1 MVLARPVK
9 RRERPAAAPEEAKQ
23 RTGRRRARLGG
34 AALRLALM
42 AVPAAFFALFFLY
55 PVAAIVTRGL
65 RVDGQ
70 WRLGRIGEVL
80 TDPAVLDI
88 LWFTGWQAAASTA
101 LTLAVALPGAYVFA
115 RFTFPGKRLL
125 RAVVTVPFVLP
136 TVVAGSAF
144 LALLGHGGLLDSL
157 WGVRLDTSVWAILLA
172 HVFFN
177 YAVVVR
183 TVGGLWAQLDP
194 RQEEA
199 ARVLGASRLAAWRRV
214 TLPALAPAVAA
225 AALMVFLFTF
235 TSFGVIQILGGPRY
249 ATLEVAIY
257 RETAQL
263 LDLPTAAV
271 LTLVQFAVV
280 AAVLGLHAWT
290 VRRREGALKL
300 VAPEQTARRPQGAA
314 QWALLWG
321 VLAVVALLIL
331 LPLAVLVE
339 RSLDAPGGYG
349 LDYYRALQSVAD
361 SGGTFFVAPMDA
373 VWNSL
378 RYAAVATVFAV
389 VVGGLAAAALTIPS
403 EPKGAPPAPQA
414 LNDAVKATRPRERGL
429 VSICGWRR
437 ARERS
442 VEERRHRT
450 RAPGGEPRVI
460 RGAGRLVRGFDA
472 LLMLPLG
479 TSAVTVGFGFLIALD
494 EPPLDL
500 RASWILVP
508 LAQALVGVPF
518 VVRTMLPVLR
528 AVDHRLREAAA
539 VLGAS
544 PLRAWREVDLP
555 LVARALGVAA
565 GFAFAVSLGEFG
577 ATVFIARPD
586 HPTLPVAVAR
596 FLGRAGQLNYG
607 QAMALSTILMLVC
620 AGSLLVLER
629 IRTDRSGEF

>member
-9 RRERPAAAPEEAKQ
+9 PEPVAKDKRGTAPDPKAPT
-23 RTGRRRARLGG
+23 RSRLRA

-42 AVPAAFFALFFLY
+42 AVPLAFFAVFFAY

-65 RVDGQ
+65 RVDGR
-70 WRLGRIGEVL
+70 WRFGRIAEVVS
-80 TDPAVLDI
+80 DPATLHI
-88 LWFTGWQAAASTA
+88 LWFTGWQAVASTA
-101 LTLAVALPGAYVFA
+101 LTLVVALPGAYVFA
-115 RFTFPGKRLL
+115 RFAFPGKRLL

-144 LALLGHGGLLDSL
+144 LALLGRGGALDEL
-157 WGVRLDTSVWAILLA
+157 WGVRLDTTVWAILLA
-172 HVFFN
+172 HIFFN

-199 ARVLGASRLAAWRRV
+199 ARVLGAGRLAAWRRV

-271 LTLVQFAVV
+271 LTVVQFAAV
-280 AAVLGLHAWT
+280 AAVLALHAWT
-290 VRRREGALKL
+290 VRRREGALRL
-300 VAPEQTARRPQGAA
+300 VDPDRTARRPQGPA

-321 VLAVVALLIL
+321 VLAVVALLIVT
-331 LPLAVLVE
+331 PLAVLAE
-339 RSLDAPGGYG
+339 RSLDGPDGYG
-349 LDYYRALQSVAD
+349 FTYYRALQSAAD
-361 SGGTFFVAPMDA
+361 SGGTFFVAPVDA
-373 VWNSL
+373 VGNSL
-378 RYAAVATVFAV
+378 RYAALATLFAL
-389 VVGGLAAAALTIPS
+389 VVGGLAAAALT
-403 EPKGAPPAPQA
+403 
-414 LNDAVKATRPRERGL
+414 
-429 VSICGWRR
+429 RR
-437 ARERS
+437 
-442 VEERRHRT
+442 
-450 RAPGGEPRVI
+450 
-460 RGAGRLVRGFDA
+460 AGRLVRGFDA

-500 RASWILVP
+500 RASWVLVP

-544 PLRAWREVDLP
+544 PLRVWREADLP
-555 LVARALGVAA
+555 LVGRALAVAA

-620 AGSLLVLER
+620 AGSLLALER